1 MLLYQ
6 LSGGDEYYDLP
17 QRLRL
22 HRENMRRLKQLQPR
36 IDHLL
41 PNHNGFPIDSDY
53 IDRFIS
59 LVDAV
64 LSGEA
69 IIEDKLNHRFIE
81 MDPIAPKLCRVKYND
96 ASFFAEKDKLLAVYG
111 KGDI

>member
-1 MLLYQ
+1 
-6 LSGGDEYYDLP
+6 
-17 QRLRL
+17 
-22 HRENMRRLKQLQPR
+22 MRRLKQLQPK

-41 PNHNGFPIDSDY
+41 PNHNGFPINPDY

-81 MDPIAPKLCRVKYND
+81 MDPIAPKLCRVKYNGV
-96 ASFFAEKDKLLAVYG
+96 SFFVEKDKLLTVYG